1 MSHHN
6 RNVLNANL
14 VAIILVIN
22 FIIIGGLILANQ
34 MPEMSGNGQSTEVA
48 LVEPTVTVLPS
59 PTSVPTNTP
68 TNVPVPSATPTVLS
82 VPEATA
88 TPLVVADAAQTNGQV
103 AANSYDPAVVS
114 KGEQLFMVCSAC
126 HGADARGL
134 PKLGKNL
141 VDSTFI
147 AGLTDEKF
155 LEFVKTGR
163 PIWDALNTT
172 GIDMPPKGGN
182 PAFTDDDL
190 LAIIAYLRTLRSAS
204 TGAAPEA
211 TTEAPVASNAGATNV
226 QSTAN
231 TYDAALVSKGEQLFM
246 VCSACHGADARG
258 LPKLGKNLVESTF
271 IAGLTDEKFLEFVKT
286 GRPIWDALNTTGI
299 DMPPKGGNPAFTDDD
314 LLAIIAYIRTLA
326 AQGS

>member
-6 RNVLNANL
+6 RSVINANL
-14 VAIILVIN
+14 VAIILIIN
-22 FIIIGGLILANQ
+22 FIIIGGLIFANQ
-34 MPEMSGNGQSTEVA
+34 LPVVSGNGQSTEVA

-59 PTSVPTNTP
+59 PTPASTNTP
-68 TNVPVPSATPTVLS
+68 TNVPVPSATPTELLAQV
-82 VPEATA
+82 ATT
-88 TPLVVADAAQTNGQV
+88 TPLVVANAAQTNGQV
-103 AANSYDPAVVS
+103 AANNYEPAVVS
-114 KGEQLFMVCSAC
+114 KGEQLFLVCSAC
-126 HGADARGL
+126 HGPDARGL

-141 VDSTFI
+141 VGSPFI

-163 PIWDALNTT
+163 PIWDPLNTT

-182 PAFTDDDL
+182 PAFTDEDL
-190 LAIIAYLRTLRSAS
+190 LAIIAYLRTLRSANNG
-204 TGAAPEA
+204 TAPDA
-211 TTEAPVASNAGATNV
+211 TTEASDASNAGATNV

-231 TYDAALVSKGEQLFM
+231 TYDAALVSKGEKLFV
-246 VCSACHGADARG
+246 VCSACHGSDARG
-258 LPKLGKNLVESTF
+258 LPKLGKNLVESIF

-286 GRPIWDALNTTGI
+286 GRPSWDTLNTTGI

-326 AQGS
+326 AQGA